1 MSPYDTAVLSVS
13 ELSVLLPFSRPV
25 PGGSS
30 QTFRHH
36 HHRCSLAF
44 SSPLMGN
51 LLSLLPPLMV
61 FMGLPPRDGGRE
73 HRRWDRPAQ
82 KPPRLL
88 PRFFSSPAKRVG
100 PPVIRR
106 REEEP
111 LLLSLV
117 HLRLTAL

>member
-1 MSPYDTAVLSVS
+1 MTSCLRTTRQCFACPSSVR
-13 ELSVLLPFSRPV
+13 LPFPCPV
-25 PGGSS
+25 PRGSS

-36 HHRCSLAF
+36 HHGCSLAF

-61 FMGLPPRDGGRE
+61 FMGRPPRDGGRSIGGGTVRPKS
-73 HRRWDRPAQ
+73 RRGCC
-82 KPPRLL
+82 
-88 PRFFSSPAKRVG
+88 FSSPAKRVG

-117 HLRLTAL
+117 YLCLTAL